1 MMLDNIGIIGVG
13 GGGSNS
19 VIDLY
24 DEMAS
29 IGKGLNL
36 DFAVVNTDVQAFS
49 LVRNRRITKIVIG
62 AHLTSGGGAGA
73 DPVVGYLAAEESEGE
88 IAGWL
93 EGKSMLFVSLGLGG
107 GTGSGASP
115 KILEIAKKL
124 DILTI
129 VFATYPWEFEGKR
142 RQNNSRLSLNS
153 LYEFADSIVIIN
165 NDDLGLGDLKA
176 KGVDAK
182 VLIQELFKQV
192 NKYLKFCVLA
202 IASMV
207 LEKSFINIDF
217 NDIKRVLTGSH
228 FGFFFLSESR
238 VNSRMSE
245 DEMASVFVNEIIAK
259 LPDSLALENSKN
271 LVVNVAGNSNT
282 LSVNSVTKALKRVSQ
297 LSTELDIIFGLSF
310 NDFIQPGI
318 VQFTGLF
325 TEVGYEQN
333 NISASIDTTDT
344 LSKMLIA
351 RKEEMQ
357 FQLDEQR
364 LQEADGV
371 LMTRNPYEGPGK
383 KGKKGRK

>member
-24 DEMAS
+24 DEMAA
-29 IGKGLNL
+29 IGRGLNL
-36 DFAVVNTDVQAFS
+36 DFAVVNTDVQAFA
-49 LVRNRRITKIVIG
+49 LVKNRKIRKIAIG
-62 AHLTSGGGAGA
+62 AQLTSGGGAGA
-73 DPVVGYLAAEESEGE
+73 DPVVGYLAAQESGRE
-88 IAGWL
+88 IADWL
-93 EGKSMLFVSLGLGG
+93 RGKSMLFVSLGLGG

-115 KILEIAKKL
+115 KILEIAKQL
-124 DILTI
+124 NILTI
-129 VFATYPWEFEGKR
+129 VFATYPWDFEGKR

-165 NDDLGLGDLKA
+165 NDDLGLGDLKGKA
-176 KGVDAK
+176 DAK

-217 NDIKRVLTGSH
+217 NDIKRVLTNSH

-238 VNSRMSE
+238 INSRMTE
-245 DEMASVFVNEIIAK
+245 DEMASIFVNDIIAK

-282 LSVNSVTKALKRVSQ
+282 LSVTSVTKSLKRVSQ
-297 LSTELDIIFGLSF
+297 LSSELDIIFGLSF

-333 NISASIDTTDT
+333 NISDSIDVTDT
-344 LSKMLIA
+344 LGKMLEE
-351 RKEEMQ
+351 RQKEMQ
-357 FQLDEQR
+357 FQMDEQR
-364 LQEADGV
+364 LQEGGGF
-371 LMTRNPYEGPGK
+371 MPGPPEPQPQG
-383 KGKKGRK
+383 KGKKGRKRK